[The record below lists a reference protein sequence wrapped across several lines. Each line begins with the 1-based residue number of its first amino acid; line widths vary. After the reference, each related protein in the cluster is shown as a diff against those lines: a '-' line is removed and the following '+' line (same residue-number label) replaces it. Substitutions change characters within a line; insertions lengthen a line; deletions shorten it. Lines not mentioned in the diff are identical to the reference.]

1 MIPDIR
7 MEPLLTEEYLLQI
20 DKQPR
25 SVYVLHEKSERRF
38 PVHKHAKGQL
48 TYVEG
53 GIAYVHIKDSTYVIP
68 GRHYIWIPKDLEHFL
83 QVRYS
88 MTAIR
93 SLYFYTYGDKLN
105 AFYSRM
111 GIYPVTNL
119 LQEMILYTER
129 WNGHI
134 LPSNKDYAFL
144 SAIKNILPQLST
156 RALPIVLPT
165 TTNERIQPVLQ
176 YLNTHVDDTLT
187 LTIVSRQFGFS
198 ERTLSRLFQGTMNIS
213 FLQYLKQLR
222 VVKAVGMMLQK
233 DVTMS
238 EIAYKTGYNSLS
250 AFSNAF
256 YQITNKRPSDFA
268 VALNRNASLPDTLY

>member
-1 MIPDIR
+1 MIPA
-7 MEPLLTEEYLLQI
+7 MPAEPILTEEYLREI
-20 DKQPR
+20 DKEPR

-53 GIAYVHIKDSTYVIP
+53 GIAYVHIKDSTSVIP
-68 GRHYIWIPKDLEHFL
+68 ARHYIWIPKDLEHFL

-93 SLYFYTYGDKLN
+93 TLYFYTHDDKSN
-105 AFYSRM
+105 AFYNRM

-119 LQEMILYTER
+119 LQEMLLYTAR

-134 LPSNKDYAFL
+134 LPNNKDFAFL
-144 SAIKNILPQLST
+144 SALKNILPQLST
-156 RALPIVLPT
+156 HALPIVLPT

-176 YLNTHVDDTLT
+176 YLNAHVDEQLT
-187 LTIVSRQFGFS
+187 LSNVSKEFGFS
-198 ERTLSRLFQGTMNIS
+198 ERTLSRLFQANMNIS

-222 VVKAVGMMLQK
+222 VVKAVGMMLQR

-268 VALNRNASLPDTLY
+268 GAVAKGTTANML

>member
-1 MIPDIR
+1 MIPA
-7 MEPLLTEEYLLQI
+7 MAAESFFTQVYLQQI
-20 DKQPR
+20 DEQPK

-48 TYVEG
+48 TYVQG
-53 GIAYVHIKDSTYVIP
+53 GIAYVHIKGKTFVIP
-68 GRHYIWIPKDLEHFL
+68 SRHYIWIPKDLEHFL

-93 SLYFYTYGDKLN
+93 TLYFYTHDDKQD

-119 LQEMILYTER
+119 LQEMLLYTER

-134 LPSNKDYAFL
+134 LPNNKGYAFL

-156 RALPIVLPT
+156 HALPIVLPT
-165 TTNERIQPVLQ
+165 TTNERIQPIIQ
-176 YLNTHVDDTLT
+176 YLNAHTDEPLT
-187 LTIVSRQFGFS
+187 LSNVSRQFGFS
-198 ERTLSRLFQGTMNIS
+198 GRTLSRLFQATMNIS

-238 EIAYKTGYNSLS
+238 EIAYKTGYASLS

-256 YQITNKRPSDFA
+256 YQITNKRPSEFA
-268 VALNRNASLPDTLY
+268 GTIS